1 MSEPPKWGC
10 CHSTRLVAPPSG
22 NADQVHRQKAVTP
35 LIALPLR
42 GDCERLR
49 NSEGDV
55 VQSLDSISC
64 RGHALHSPPIQL
76 MADRAQVSRT
86 VASLSICSRN
96 CDPDVGVA
104 QGYMRLV
111 TSRLSV
117 APSPVGPAFQ
127 RHEATQ
133 LTKE

>member
-76 MADRAQVSRT
+76 MADLVKLGGIAAVP
-86 VASLSICSRN
+86 SICSRN
-96 CDPDVGVA
+96 WDRDVVSHKGICVW
-104 QGYMRLV
+104 
-111 TSRLSV
+111 
-117 APSPVGPAFQ
+117 
-127 RHEATQ
+127 
-133 LTKE
+133 